1 MNYHSR
7 YAIIKEGLFKN
18 TKKILS
24 IFHNSFTLENVDG
37 SEKETITFE
46 EIASIQYS
54 SKNPKEFK
62 IKYQNNKKID
72 TIIAFQ
78 CNYRLNLISDLQT
91 QIDLYSKINQYP
103 LEMFKCYISYNFDD
117 IINGNNLIVEEKD
130 KKLQIKNKF
139 IFDINLNLYR
149 SIFEWIQI
157 DSKKEMR
164 INFYE
169 IEKIKVIKIK
179 NVNAILITTLNK
191 MRLFI
196 IPKNNDEY
204 MTIIEKIIENSK
216 EFLGYD
222 ILFLE
227 NENEEEFA
235 SENISQNQSSYTK
248 TENSFDLI
256 KKTQISPVFSFSNL
270 NRIIFNEIKIEISL
284 TCDGTTLFEMRENRK
299 ISKIPL
305 SSILFIIIYEMNENF
320 FEIILNDNSRLLY
333 ETLPNNRNC
342 IVLSIIECLSN
353 CDNYF
358 IVLPSKPKLG
368 KRVRGFPQNIPDCD
382 YETKL
387 CRILINETG
396 DNLKNVIEE
405 LCINLCFKDDLPQ
418 QREVIFTNVDKN
430 SLFNKIYQEINL
442 CIKEI
447 KTKNNDN
454 NKKWSDLYRL
464 NLLLLICKNIGY
476 EIYSEQFKQILIICI
491 KDIEYVSVFYNSIS
505 IIKQFLSTKCI
516 RNKKEE
522 SIFKNEIINSITSVD
537 FLKNFTIDKIF
548 NNHDNTDY
556 EAQNI
561 LYLSLILDLLNCIL
575 DVAKSYPIFQDIL
588 TSLTQF
594 DSLFLFYKLIR
605 CESNILIQKAI
616 NILVN
621 IIQNLTIEQES
632 QLKSKILNRT
642 ILFFAVL
649 LIYLKNK
656 SPSTTN
662 LSLVFL
668 KSILILHVECTNLV
682 LNLFPL
688 TLFYHIQNKPKPI
701 NWLGPEW
708 DKFFTSLLRDYTQIK
723 LIWNQATRNELI
735 ENLEKLIENYEK
747 FTENT
752 NVVISFA
759 ENFDVND
766 SLVPERRAISPCE
779 NVSYFFLNYKEI
791 KIEYKTLKKEAFVWQ
806 FYLRKIINEKGTPS
820 LYCEIDNP
828 KKFWKKLKREIFS
841 TTSEH
846 HIILIIKTMI
856 LLYKNYYESIGSF
869 KEYEF
874 FVKFYKSI
882 SSFDIKCYIIQLFL
896 ATIKL
901 SNKEFKEQNI
911 KELIDIKGIDCFII
925 FINEVCNNDNMKNF
939 QIKNKAFDID
949 INEVEKNEIS
959 SFYIDN
965 KSKPQISLIE
975 NEEDLLYDE
984 KFPNYSSYKSIDE
997 VAYKNSSKEIKI
1009 ITLVVFLYKLLL
1021 KRTPILI
1028 FSNDNSQ
1035 DDNFKI
1041 AFPMPKMKA
1050 LFCEEKNYKIIL
1062 SLLLYKNENL
1072 QQEILD
1078 FIITYL
1084 NDPLTYF
1091 SVANKFCT
1099 FDILF
1104 IYMIIY
1110 KSKILFDLL
1119 DKMYN
1124 YHRLFFDFS
1133 FLNLTEEENEFF
1145 INYPYANKFLIRYFP
1160 INIIYFISTSNFSDF
1175 INLIYSPS
1183 IKNQNLIWNRTML
1196 TQMLQS
1202 IQSNIE
1208 KSDLLFD
1215 SNFKCDYYLSTF
1227 MEEKGCYLYY
1237 VNMIKDVTSLEKS
1250 HFNSMA
1256 KILNN
1261 KLNEDISYVNILYRI
1276 IKKFSNEVNNDN
1288 KRCIFNNCVNKYK
1301 KIISEKENLS
1311 NAQLFLYKLKILL
1324 LLDKELDGSN
1334 EMETLILKGIEYILA
1349 MSVNSQRSY
1358 EKSIIRMINYIN
1370 EKKCFCVNNKNDII
1384 LKICKCISKQIM
1396 YKLDN
1401 VKLINSIMNFFYS
1414 IAESD
1419 QCDLLLQTTLPYQFM
1434 IIMTLYNKTK
1444 ENETIRFNK
1453 NGSLYQISFKI
1464 LKELSKKNE
1473 KFNKKIKILLGD
1485 ELFAKF
1491 EECKDDSSEFLFF
1504 FKNEHKTPSFI
1515 WNKNLVNELTSFL
1528 NSLINDMQNE
1538 IYDDNAINNF
1548 SYKTYQNELKVNGI
1562 YLSIYNEF
1570 PHYSIDNVDDFLLK
1584 LISLFEN
1591 KETSFEAK
1599 NEILFSI
1606 SNAIEFGKSGS
1617 ASEMLKEQN
1626 IYEKFFNFVNSPKSN
1641 CSICI
1646 NFIYVLSLSD
1656 ETISIIIQTQMT
1668 FCLINLIERETSK
1681 KSIEKIYIIL
1691 STLYTKNY
1699 QDKVNLSI
1707 FLFLLKKLLTLKQKF
1722 KKKEE
1727 ITPLKKILSLISSY
1741 LNNTLV
1747 GKGLSSLYEI
1757 YLPSK
1762 IVDNLFHSKD
1772 INENSLT
1779 KWLDADLE
1787 LPDLIWN
1794 RDALNQSLKLLE
1806 EDCRFIL
1813 NDINNLDN
1821 FPTTFLN
1828 NKLLQGSPSRMSFFF
1843 EITNEFKI
1851 NNIYLRLFNK
1861 EPNYNIGKNLVNF
1874 LQEVIDQWL
1883 IDLEDFCVFQIKQA
1897 YKNES
1902 LLLHRKIIIEMTSI
1916 LLIIEQIN
1924 FNDFNN
1930 NLGIAN
1936 HKEMINVISTQEEY
1950 QNNLLPLIQRS
1961 FEYQKLLNEDICKK
1975 LLKIHKVLYQI
1986 LNQHISTDINLLYI
2000 QVIYLIF
2007 LNKSRTKIFIEQF
2020 SCDIIDF
2027 YISNIQAVS
2036 DYELVVLICII
2047 TRLCSKDISYINMF
2061 LTKYIDSFITVA
2073 QKRQNVIKYIEMLF
2087 THILNDSQYG
2097 DSLSNLIKTKKDIFS
2112 ELFSR
2117 NFIKENMVSESELFP
2132 IWRKTPDFSDQ
2143 AMSIY
2148 KSTSDNY
2155 IEDSQIEANTRN
2167 IFYRTFPIIPNS
2179 AIAPFNYEEVDMGE
2193 KRALLINEKE
2203 DTINELVSLFDEL
2216 KEGSSSPQSSSSTV
2230 NK

>member
-24 IFHNSFTLENVDG
+24 IFHSSFTLENVDG

-62 IKYQNNKKID
+62 IKYQNNKKNE
-72 TIIAFQ
+72 TIITFQ

-117 IINGNNLIVEEKD
+117 IINDNNLILEEKD

-179 NVNAILITTLNK
+179 NVNAILIITLNK
-191 MRLFI
+191 MRLVI
-196 IPKNNDEY
+196 IPKNKDEY

-222 ILFLE
+222 ILFFE
-227 NENEEEFA
+227 NENEDEFA
-235 SENISQNQSSYTK
+235 SENISQNLSSNTK

-256 KKTQISPVFSFSNL
+256 KKTQISQIFTFSSL
-270 NRIIFNEIKIEISL
+270 NRIIFNEIKTEISL
-284 TCDGTTLFEMRENRK
+284 SCDGTTLFEMRENRK

-305 SSILFIIIYEMNENF
+305 TSILFIIIYEMNENF

-333 ETLPNNRNC
+333 ETLPNMRNR
-342 IVLSIIECLSN
+342 IVLNIIECLSN
-353 CDNYF
+353 SDNYF
-358 IVLPSKPKLG
+358 FILPSKPKLG

-387 CRILINETG
+387 CRILISETG
-396 DNLKNVIEE
+396 DNVKNVIEE

-418 QREVIFTNVDKN
+418 QREMIFTNIDKN
-430 SLFNKIYQEINL
+430 MLFDKIYQEVNS

-447 KTKNNDN
+447 KTKKDEN

-476 EIYSEQFKQILIICI
+476 EIYCPQFKQILLTCI
-491 KDIEYVSVFYNSIS
+491 KDIQYVSVFYNSIS

-522 SIFKNEIINSITSVD
+522 STFKNEIINSVTSVD
-537 FLKNFTIDKIF
+537 FLRNFAIDKIF
-548 NNHDNTDY
+548 NNHGNVGMNY

-561 LYLSLILDLLNCIL
+561 LYLSSILDLQKCIL

-605 CESNILIQKAI
+605 CESNILIQKSI

-662 LSLVFL
+662 LSLIFL

-708 DKFFTSLLRDYTQIK
+708 DKFFASLLRDYSQIK
-723 LIWNQATRNELI
+723 LIWNQTIRNELI
-735 ENLEKLIENYEK
+735 DNLEKLIENYEK

-759 ENFDVND
+759 ENFDANE
-766 SLVPERRAISPCE
+766 SIMPERKAISPCE

-806 FYLRKIINEKGTPS
+806 FYLRKIINEKGSPS

-828 KKFWKKLKREIFS
+828 KKFWKKLKREILS

-856 LLYKNYYESIGSF
+856 LLYKNYYENIGSF

-911 KELIDIKGIDCFII
+911 KQLIDIKGIDCFII
-925 FINEVCNNDNMKNF
+925 FINEVCNNDNMKNL

-949 INEVEKNEIS
+949 ISELEKNEIS

-965 KSKPQISLIE
+965 KSKPLIE

-984 KFPNYSSYKSIDE
+984 KFPNYSSYKNIDE
-997 VAYKNSSKEIKI
+997 VSYKNSSKEIKI

-1028 FSNDNSQ
+1028 FSNNNSQ

-1050 LFCEEKNYKIIL
+1050 LFCEDKNYKTIL

-1091 SVANKFCT
+1091 SVANKFCI
-1099 FDILF
+1099 FDIIF
-1104 IYMIIY
+1104 IYMILY

-1119 DKMYN
+1119 DKIYN

-1145 INYPYANKFLIRYFP
+1145 TNYPSANKFLIRYFP
-1160 INIIYFISTSNFSDF
+1160 INIIYFILTNNFSDF

-1183 IKNQNLIWNRTML
+1183 IKNQNLIWNRIML
-1196 TQMLQS
+1196 IQMLQS
-1202 IQSNIE
+1202 IQLNIE
-1208 KSDLLFD
+1208 KCDLLFD
-1215 SNFKCDYYLSTF
+1215 PKFKCDYYLNTF
-1227 MEEKGCYLYY
+1227 EEEKGCYLYY
-1237 VNMIKDVTSLEKS
+1237 VNMITDVTSLEKS

-1261 KLNEDISYVNILYRI
+1261 KLNQDISYVNILYRI
-1276 IKKFSNEVNNDN
+1276 IKKFTNEVSKDN
-1288 KRCIFNNCVNKYK
+1288 KRCIFDTCVNKYK
-1301 KIISEKENLS
+1301 TIISEKENVN

-1324 LLDKELDGSN
+1324 LLDKELDDTK
-1334 EMETLILKGIEYILA
+1334 EMDTLILNGIEYILA
-1349 MSVNSQRSY
+1349 MNINSQNSY

-1370 EKKCFCVNNKNDII
+1370 EKKCFCAKSQNDIM

-1396 YKLDN
+1396 YKLEN
-1401 VKLINSIMNFFYS
+1401 AKLINSIMNFFYS
-1414 IAESD
+1414 IAKSD
-1419 QCDLLLQTTLPYQFM
+1419 QCDLLLQTPLPYQFM
-1434 IIMTLYNKTK
+1434 IIMTLYNETK

-1464 LKELSKKNE
+1464 LKELSKKKEN
-1473 KFNKKIKILLGD
+1473 FNSKIKILLGD
-1485 ELFAKF
+1485 ELYAKF
-1491 EECKDDSSEFLFF
+1491 EECNNESNEFLFF
-1504 FKNEHKTPSFI
+1504 FKNEHKTPCFI
-1515 WNKNLVNELTSFL
+1515 WNKNLINELTSFL

-1538 IYDDNAINNF
+1538 IYEDNVINNF

-1562 YLSIYNEF
+1562 YLYIYNQF
-1570 PHYSIDNVDDFLLK
+1570 PNYSIDNIDDFMLK
-1584 LISLFEN
+1584 LISLFDN
-1591 KETSFEAK
+1591 KESSFEAK

-1606 SNAIEFGKSGS
+1606 SNAIEYDKSES
-1617 ASEMLKEQN
+1617 TSERLTEQN
-1626 IYEKFFNFVNSPKSN
+1626 FYEKFYKFVNSPQSN
-1641 CSICI
+1641 CTICI
-1646 NFIYVLSLSD
+1646 NFIYVLSLSE
-1656 ETISIIIQTQMT
+1656 ETLPKIIQTQMT

-1681 KSIEKIYIIL
+1681 KSIEKINIIL

-1707 FLFLLKKLLTLKQKF
+1707 FLFLLKKLITLKQKS

-1727 ITPLKKILSLISSY
+1727 IPPLKKILSLISSY

-1747 GKGLSSLYEI
+1747 GKGLSSLFEI

-1794 RDALNQSLKLLE
+1794 REALNQSLRLLE
-1806 EDCRFIL
+1806 EDCKFIL

-1828 NKLLQGSPSRMSFFF
+1828 NKLLQGNPSRMSFFF

-1874 LQEVIDQWL
+1874 LQDVIDQWY
-1883 IDLEDFCVFQIKQA
+1883 IDLEDFCVFQLKQA
-1897 YKNES
+1897 YKNET
-1902 LLLHRKIIIEMTSI
+1902 LFLHRKIVIEMTSI
-1916 LLIIEQIN
+1916 MLIIEQIN

-1936 HKEMINVISTQEEY
+1936 HKEMVNVISSQEEY

-1961 FEYQKLLNEDICKK
+1961 FEYQKLLNEDVCKK
-1975 LLKIHKVLYQI
+1975 LLKIYKVLYQI
-1986 LNQHISTDINLLYI
+1986 LKNNISNDINLLYI
-2000 QVIYLIF
+2000 QIIYLIF
-2007 LNKSRTKIFIEQF
+2007 LNKSRTNIFIEKF
-2020 SCDIIDF
+2020 SCNIIDF
-2027 YISNIQAVS
+2027 YISNIQTVS

-2047 TRLCSKDISYINMF
+2047 SRLCAKDISYINVF
-2061 LTKYIDSFITVA
+2061 LTKYIDNFITVA
-2073 QKRQNVIKYIEMLF
+2073 QKRKNVIKYIEMLF

-2097 DSLSNLIKTKKDIFS
+2097 DSLNNIIKSKKEIFT
-2112 ELFSR
+2112 ELFSG
-2117 NFIKENMVSESELFP
+2117 NFIKDSMVSESELFP
-2132 IWRKTPDFSDQ
+2132 IWRQTPEFWDQ

-2148 KSTSDNY
+2148 KSSSDNY
-2155 IEDSQIEANTRN
+2155 IEDSQIETNTRN
-2167 IFYRTFPIIPNS
+2167 IYYRTFPIIPNS
-2179 AIAPFNYEEVDMGE
+2179 AISPFNYEDIDMSE
-2193 KRALLINEKE
+2193 KRAQLIISKD

-2216 KEGSSSPQSSSSTV
+2216 KEDSSSPESSSNTV